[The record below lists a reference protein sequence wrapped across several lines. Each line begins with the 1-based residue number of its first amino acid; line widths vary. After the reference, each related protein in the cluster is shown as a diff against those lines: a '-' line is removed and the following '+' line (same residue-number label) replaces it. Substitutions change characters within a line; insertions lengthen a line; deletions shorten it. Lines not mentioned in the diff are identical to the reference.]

1 VALRLLL
8 TGQTVGAGEARKL
21 GIVDEVVPS
30 AELVGHCLALGEEIA
45 GNAPLAVA
53 AILTAV
59 DAGREMPLD
68 EAIRYTE
75 GHLGRLFDTWDY
87 REGVD
92 AFLAKRKPEFRS
104 K

>member
-1 VALRLLL
+1 
-8 TGQTVGAGEARKL
+8 
-21 GIVDEVVPS
+21 
-30 AELVGHCLALGEEIA
+30 
-45 GNAPLAVA
+45 VA